1 MKILVCGDSWG
12 RGEHYD
18 VVPKIPSKF
27 GIDYFLSNLG
37 HSTKNISAEGASN
50 MMTIRALEKENLE
63 EYDYIFLF
71 YTNPFRDTWTEN
83 LLDNYFNCEKQSLSY
98 SNYIEIYNRC
108 VINFYS
114 SLEKFKKTI
123 YLIGGHNKIE
133 DDFLNSDYIINFI
146 PSVREFFYS
155 DFTDDKVVFA
165 NQYFNY
171 INDILDKFDKD
182 AIEKIHQSRVK
193 LDSLPNIHKKYFSQ
207 EPYHL
212 DREGYEILSNYI
224 NNFMNR

>member
-1 MKILVCGDSWG
+1 MRILVCGDSWG
-12 RGEHYD
+12 CGEHYD
-18 VVPKIPSKF
+18 VTPKIPSKF

-83 LLDNYFNCEKQSLSY
+83 LLDDYTSCAKQSLNY
-98 SNYIEIYNRC
+98 NNYIEIYEKC
-108 VINFYS
+108 VINFYNN
-114 SLEKFKKTI
+114 LEKFKKTI
-123 YLIGGHNKIE
+123 YIIGGHNKIE
-133 DDFLNSDYIINFI
+133 DKFLNSKYIINFI
-146 PSVREFFYS
+146 PSVREFFYLN
-155 DFTDDKVVFA
+155 FIDDKIVFP
-165 NQYFNY
+165 NQYFN
-171 INDILDKFDKD
+171 DILDRFNRD
-182 AIEKIHQSRVK
+182 AIEKIHLSRVK
-193 LDSLPNIHKKYFSQ
+193 LKSLPDIHKKYFSQ

-224 NNFMNR
+224 NNFINR